1 MKDLIDFL
9 NKSVNEYLAV
19 EEIKKILD
27 NAGFEQ
33 LDFSQNW
40 NLKNGGNYYVVKDQS
55 SLIAFKMGLKFDNKG
70 FNIVASHLDSPCL
83 KIKQNGIISVKN
95 NTVLNTEVYGGPIL
109 ATWFDRPLS
118 IAGRVI
124 VKENEEIVSKIVNVD
139 KDLLIIPSAA
149 IHLKKDVTT
158 NPQKDLLPI
167 ASLTNFESIN
177 CLLEKVLGLNKDDII
192 SFDLSVYN
200 KDQAKI
206 VGVNEE
212 LLVSPRIDN
221 LECAYTSLQAFINSV
236 NENKVNVYAA
246 FNNEEVGSNTKQGA
260 DSTILYDVLR
270 RIVKDDV
277 ELNINLANSFLVS
290 ADNAHA
296 QHPNYMELSDPT
308 NNVLMNKGIVI
319 KHNSNQRYTTDG
331 ISSAVMQIICEKANV
346 PCQHYT
352 NRSDQRGGG
361 TLGAILSSHVSIHS
375 ADIGLAQLA
384 MHSANETAGV
394 LDAKYMIK
402 ALEEFYRSNLN
413 IKDNKISLK

>member
-1 MKDLIDFL
+1 MKGLIDFL

-19 EEIKKILD
+19 EEIKRILD

-33 LDFSQNW
+33 LEFSQNW

-55 SLIAFKMGLKFDNKG
+55 SLIAFKMGLKFENRG

-95 NTVLNTEVYGGPIL
+95 NTILNTEVYGGPIL

-118 IAGRVI
+118 IAGRII
-124 VKENEEIVSKIVNVD
+124 VKENDELVSKIVNVD

-167 ASLTNFESIN
+167 ASLTNYESIN
-177 CLLEKVLGLNKDDII
+177 VLLEKVLGINKDDII

-200 KDQAKI
+200 KDQAKL

-236 NENKVNVYAA
+236 NENKVNIYAS

-270 RIVKDDV
+270 RIVKDEV

-331 ISSAVMQIICEKANV
+331 VSSAVMQMICEKANV
-346 PCQHYT
+346 PYQHYT

-361 TLGAILSSHVSIHS
+361 TLGAISSSHVSIHS
-375 ADIGLAQLA
+375 VDIGLAQLA
-384 MHSANETAGV
+384 MHSANETAGL
-394 LDAKYMIK
+394 LDAEYMIK

>member
-19 EEIKKILD
+19 EEIKKMLD

-270 RIVKDDV
+270 RIVKDEV

-361 TLGAILSSHVSIHS
+361 TLGAISSSHVSIHS
-375 ADIGLAQLA
+375 VDIGLAQLA

-394 LDAKYMIK
+394 LDAEYMIK
-402 ALEEFYRSNLN
+402 ALEEFYRSNLIITN
-413 IKDNKISLK
+413 NKISLK

>member
-1 MKDLIDFL
+1 MKGLIDFL

-19 EEIKKILD
+19 EEIKRILD

-33 LDFSQNW
+33 LEFSQNW

-55 SLIAFKMGLKFDNKG
+55 SLIAFKMGLKFENRG

-83 KIKQNGIISVKN
+83 KIKQNGIINVKN
-95 NTVLNTEVYGGPIL
+95 NTILNTEVYGGPIL

-118 IAGRVI
+118 IAGRII
-124 VKENEEIVSKIVNVD
+124 VKENDELVSKIVNVD

-167 ASLTNFESIN
+167 ASLTNYESIN
-177 CLLEKVLGLNKDDII
+177 VLLEKVLGINKDDII

-200 KDQAKI
+200 KDQAKL

-236 NENKVNVYAA
+236 NENKVNIYAA

-270 RIVKDDV
+270 RIVKDEV

-331 ISSAVMQIICEKANV
+331 VSSAVMQMICEKANV
-346 PCQHYT
+346 PYQHYT

-361 TLGAILSSHVSIHS
+361 TLGAISSSHVSIHS
-375 ADIGLAQLA
+375 VDIGLAQLA
-384 MHSANETAGV
+384 MHSANETAGL
-394 LDAKYMIK
+394 LDAEYMIK

>member
-55 SLIAFKMGLKFDNKG
+55 SLIAFKMGLKFENKG

-83 KIKQNGIISVKN
+83 KIKQNGIISIKN

-270 RIVKDDV
+270 RIVKDEV

-361 TLGAILSSHVSIHS
+361 TLGAISSSHVSIHS
-375 ADIGLAQLA
+375 VDIGLAQLA

-394 LDAKYMIK
+394 LDAEYMIK

>member
-1 MKDLIDFL
+1 MKGLIDFL

-19 EEIKKILD
+19 EEIKRILD

-33 LDFSQNW
+33 LEFSQNW

-55 SLIAFKMGLKFDNKG
+55 SLITFKMGLKFENRG

-95 NTVLNTEVYGGPIL
+95 NTILNTEVYGGPIL

-118 IAGRVI
+118 IAGRII
-124 VKENEEIVSKIVNVD
+124 VKENDELVSKIVNVD

-167 ASLTNFESIN
+167 ASLTNYESIN
-177 CLLEKVLGLNKDDII
+177 VLLEKVFGINKDDII

-200 KDQAKI
+200 KDQAKL

-236 NENKVNVYAA
+236 NENKVNIYAS

-270 RIVKDDV
+270 RIVKDEV

-331 ISSAVMQIICEKANV
+331 VSSAVMQMICEKANV
-346 PCQHYT
+346 PYQHYT

-361 TLGAILSSHVSIHS
+361 TLGAISSSHVSIHS
-375 ADIGLAQLA
+375 VDIGLAQLA
-384 MHSANETAGV
+384 MHSANETAGS
-394 LDAKYMIK
+394 LDAEYMIK

>member
-1 MKDLIDFL
+1 MKGLIDFL

-19 EEIKKILD
+19 EEIKRILD

-33 LDFSQNW
+33 LEFSQNW

-55 SLIAFKMGLKFDNKG
+55 SLIAFKMGLKFENRG

-95 NTVLNTEVYGGPIL
+95 NTILNTEVYGGPIL

-124 VKENEEIVSKIVNVD
+124 VKENEELVSKIVNVD

-167 ASLTNFESIN
+167 ASLTNYESIN
-177 CLLEKVLGLNKDDII
+177 ALLEKVLGINKDDII

-200 KDQAKI
+200 KDQAKL

-270 RIVKDDV
+270 RIVKDEV

-308 NNVLMNKGIVI
+308 NNVLMDKGIVI

-331 ISSAVMQIICEKANV
+331 VSSAVMQMICEKANV
-346 PCQHYT
+346 PYQHYT

-361 TLGAILSSHVSIHS
+361 TLGAISSSHVSIHS
-375 ADIGLAQLA
+375 VDIGLAQLA
-384 MHSANETAGV
+384 MHSANETAGS
-394 LDAKYMIK
+394 LDAEYMIK

>member
-270 RIVKDDV
+270 RIVKDEV

-375 ADIGLAQLA
+375 VDIGLAQLA

>member
-1 MKDLIDFL
+1 MKGLIDFL

-19 EEIKKILD
+19 EEIKRILD

-33 LDFSQNW
+33 LEFSQNW

-55 SLIAFKMGLKFDNKG
+55 SLIAFKMGLKFENRG

-95 NTVLNTEVYGGPIL
+95 NTILNTEVYGGPIL

-124 VKENEEIVSKIVNVD
+124 VKENEELVSKIVNVD

-167 ASLTNFESIN
+167 ASLTNYESIN
-177 CLLEKVLGLNKDDII
+177 ALLEKVLGINKDDII

-200 KDQAKI
+200 KDQAKL

-236 NENKVNVYAA
+236 NENKVNIYAS

-270 RIVKDDV
+270 RIVKDEV

-331 ISSAVMQIICEKANV
+331 ISSAVMQMICEKANV
-346 PCQHYT
+346 PYQHYT

-361 TLGAILSSHVSIHS
+361 TLGAISSSHVSIHS
-375 ADIGLAQLA
+375 VDIGLAQLA
-384 MHSANETAGV
+384 MHSANETAGS
-394 LDAKYMIK
+394 LDAEYMIK

>member
-413 IKDNKISLK
+413 IKDTKISLK

>member
-1 MKDLIDFL
+1 MKGLIDFL

-19 EEIKKILD
+19 EEIKRILD

-33 LDFSQNW
+33 LEFSQNW

-55 SLIAFKMGLKFDNKG
+55 SLIAFKMGLKFENRG

-95 NTVLNTEVYGGPIL
+95 NTILNTEVYGGPIL

-124 VKENEEIVSKIVNVD
+124 VKKNDELVSKIVNVD

-167 ASLTNFESIN
+167 ASLTNYESIN
-177 CLLEKVLGLNKDDII
+177 VLLEKVLGFNKDDII

-200 KDQAKI
+200 KDQAKL

-236 NENKVNVYAA
+236 NENKVNIYAS

-270 RIVKDDV
+270 RIVKDEV

-331 ISSAVMQIICEKANV
+331 LSSAVMQMICEKANV
-346 PCQHYT
+346 PYQHYT

-361 TLGAILSSHVSIHS
+361 TLGAISSSHVSIHS
-375 ADIGLAQLA
+375 VDIGLAQLA
-384 MHSANETAGV
+384 MHSANETAGL
-394 LDAKYMIK
+394 LDAEYMIK

>member
-1 MKDLIDFL
+1 MKGLIDFL

-19 EEIKKILD
+19 EEIKRILD

-33 LDFSQNW
+33 LEFSQNW

-55 SLIAFKMGLKFDNKG
+55 SLIAFKMGLKFENRG

-95 NTVLNTEVYGGPIL
+95 NTILNTEVYGGPIL

-118 IAGRVI
+118 IAGRII
-124 VKENEEIVSKIVNVD
+124 VKENDELVSKIVNVD

-167 ASLTNFESIN
+167 ASLTNYESIN
-177 CLLEKVLGLNKDDII
+177 ALLEKVLGINKDDII

-200 KDQAKI
+200 KDQAKL

-236 NENKVNVYAA
+236 NENKVNIYAS

-270 RIVKDDV
+270 RIVKDEV

-331 ISSAVMQIICEKANV
+331 VSSAVMQMICEKANV
-346 PCQHYT
+346 PYQHYT

-361 TLGAILSSHVSIHS
+361 TLGAISSSHVSIHS
-375 ADIGLAQLA
+375 VDIGLAQLA
-384 MHSANETAGV
+384 MHSANETAGL
-394 LDAKYMIK
+394 LDAEYMIK

>member
-1 MKDLIDFL
+1 MKDLIEFL

-55 SLIAFKMGLKFDNKG
+55 SLIAIKMGLKFDNKG

-83 KIKQNGIISVKN
+83 KIKQNGIISIKN

-221 LECAYTSLQAFINSV
+221 LECAYTSLQAFINSA
-236 NENKVNVYAA
+236 NENKVNIYAA

-270 RIVKDDV
+270 RIVKDEV

-331 ISSAVMQIICEKANV
+331 VSSAVMQMICEKANV
-346 PCQHYT
+346 PYQHYT

-361 TLGAILSSHVSIHS
+361 TLGAISSSHVSIHS
-375 ADIGLAQLA
+375 VDIGLAQLA
-384 MHSANETAGV
+384 MHSANETAGL
-394 LDAKYMIK
+394 LDAEYMIK

>member
-124 VKENEEIVSKIVNVD
+124 IKENEEIVSKIVNVD

-270 RIVKDDV
+270 RIVKDEV

-375 ADIGLAQLA
+375 VDIGLAQLA

>member
-83 KIKQNGIISVKN
+83 KIKQNGIISVRN

-206 VGVNEE
+206 VGVNDE

-270 RIVKDDV
+270 RIVKDEV

-361 TLGAILSSHVSIHS
+361 TLGAISSSHVSIHS
-375 ADIGLAQLA
+375 VDIGLAQLA

-394 LDAKYMIK
+394 LDAEYMIK

>member
-1 MKDLIDFL
+1 MKGLIDFL

-19 EEIKKILD
+19 EEIKRILD

-33 LDFSQNW
+33 LEFSQNW

-55 SLIAFKMGLKFDNKG
+55 SLIAFKMGLKFENRG

-95 NTVLNTEVYGGPIL
+95 NTILNTEVYGGPIL

-124 VKENEEIVSKIVNVD
+124 VKENEELVSKIVNVD

-167 ASLTNFESIN
+167 ASLTNYESIN
-177 CLLEKVLGLNKDDII
+177 VLLEKVLGINKDDII

-200 KDQAKI
+200 KDQAKL

-270 RIVKDDV
+270 RIVKDEV

-331 ISSAVMQIICEKANV
+331 VSSAVMQVICEKANV
-346 PCQHYT
+346 PYQHYT

-361 TLGAILSSHVSIHS
+361 TLGAISSSHVSIHS
-375 ADIGLAQLA
+375 VDIGLAQLA
-384 MHSANETAGV
+384 MHSANETAGS
-394 LDAKYMIK
+394 LDAEYMIK

>member
-1 MKDLIDFL
+1 MKGLIDFL

-19 EEIKKILD
+19 EEIKRILD

-33 LDFSQNW
+33 LEFSQNW

-55 SLIAFKMGLKFDNKG
+55 SLIAFKMGLKFENRG

-95 NTVLNTEVYGGPIL
+95 NTILNTEVYGGPIL

-118 IAGRVI
+118 IAGRII
-124 VKENEEIVSKIVNVD
+124 VKENDELVSKIVNVD

-167 ASLTNFESIN
+167 ASLTNYESIN
-177 CLLEKVLGLNKDDII
+177 VLLEKVFGINKDDII

-200 KDQAKI
+200 KDQAKL

-236 NENKVNVYAA
+236 NENKVNIYAS

-270 RIVKDDV
+270 RIVKDEV

-331 ISSAVMQIICEKANV
+331 ISSAVMQMICEKANV
-346 PCQHYT
+346 PYQHYT

-361 TLGAILSSHVSIHS
+361 TLGAISSSHVSIHS
-375 ADIGLAQLA
+375 VDIGLAQLA
-384 MHSANETAGV
+384 MHSANETAGL
-394 LDAKYMIK
+394 LDAEYMIK

>member
-206 VGVNEE
+206 VGVNDE

-270 RIVKDDV
+270 RIVKDEV

-361 TLGAILSSHVSIHS
+361 TLGAISSSHVSIHS
-375 ADIGLAQLA
+375 VDIGLAQLA

-394 LDAKYMIK
+394 LDAEYMIK

>member
-1 MKDLIDFL
+1 MKGLIDFL

-19 EEIKKILD
+19 EEIKRILD

-33 LDFSQNW
+33 LEFSQNW

-55 SLIAFKMGLKFDNKG
+55 SLIAFKMGLKFENRG

-95 NTVLNTEVYGGPIL
+95 NTILNTEVYGGPIL

-118 IAGRVI
+118 IAGRII
-124 VKENEEIVSKIVNVD
+124 VKENDELVSKIVNVD

-167 ASLTNFESIN
+167 ASLTNYESIN
-177 CLLEKVLGLNKDDII
+177 VLLEKVLGFNKDNII

-200 KDQAKI
+200 KDQAKLL
-206 VGVNEE
+206 GVIEE

-236 NENKVNVYAA
+236 NENKVNIYAA

-270 RIVKDDV
+270 RIVKDEV

-331 ISSAVMQIICEKANV
+331 VSSAVMQMICEKANV
-346 PCQHYT
+346 PYQHYT

-361 TLGAILSSHVSIHS
+361 TLGAISSSHVSIHS
-375 ADIGLAQLA
+375 VDIGLAQLA
-384 MHSANETAGV
+384 MHSANETAGL
-394 LDAKYMIK
+394 LDAEYMIK

>member
-1 MKDLIDFL
+1 MKGLIDFL

-19 EEIKKILD
+19 EEIKRILD

-33 LDFSQNW
+33 LEFSQNW

-55 SLIAFKMGLKFDNKG
+55 SLIAFKMGLKFENRG

-95 NTVLNTEVYGGPIL
+95 NTILNTEVYGGPIL

-118 IAGRVI
+118 IAGRII
-124 VKENEEIVSKIVNVD
+124 VKENDELVSKIVNVD

-167 ASLTNFESIN
+167 ASLTNYESIN
-177 CLLEKVLGLNKDDII
+177 VLLEKVLGINKDDII

-200 KDQAKI
+200 KDQAKL

-236 NENKVNVYAA
+236 NENKVNIYAS

-270 RIVKDDV
+270 RIVKDEV

-331 ISSAVMQIICEKANV
+331 VSSAVMQMICEKANV
-346 PCQHYT
+346 PYQHYT

-361 TLGAILSSHVSIHS
+361 TLGAISSSHVSIHS
-375 ADIGLAQLA
+375 VDIGLAQLA
-384 MHSANETAGV
+384 MHSANETAGS
-394 LDAKYMIK
+394 LDAEYMIK

>member
-1 MKDLIDFL
+1 MKGLIDFL

-19 EEIKKILD
+19 EEIKRILD

-55 SLIAFKMGLKFDNKG
+55 SLIAFKMGLKFENRG

-95 NTVLNTEVYGGPIL
+95 NTILNTEVYGGPIL

-124 VKENEEIVSKIVNVD
+124 VKENEELVSKIVNVD

-167 ASLTNFESIN
+167 ASLTNYESIN
-177 CLLEKVLGLNKDDII
+177 ALLEKVLGINKDDII

-200 KDQAKI
+200 KDQAKL

-270 RIVKDDV
+270 RIVKDEV

-331 ISSAVMQIICEKANV
+331 VSSAVMQMICEKANV

-361 TLGAILSSHVSIHS
+361 TLGAISSSHVSIHS
-375 ADIGLAQLA
+375 VDIGLAQLA
-384 MHSANETAGV
+384 MHSANETAGS
-394 LDAKYMIK
+394 LDAEYMIK

>member
-1 MKDLIDFL
+1 MKGLIDFL

-19 EEIKKILD
+19 EEIKRILD

-33 LDFSQNW
+33 LEFSQNW

-55 SLIAFKMGLKFDNKG
+55 SLIAFKMGLKFENRG

-95 NTVLNTEVYGGPIL
+95 NTILNTEVYGGPIL

-124 VKENEEIVSKIVNVD
+124 VKENDELVSKIVNVD

-167 ASLTNFESIN
+167 ASLTNYESIN
-177 CLLEKVLGLNKDDII
+177 VLLEKVFGINKDNII

-200 KDQAKI
+200 KDQAKL

-236 NENKVNVYAA
+236 NENKVNIYAS

-270 RIVKDDV
+270 RIVKDEV

-331 ISSAVMQIICEKANV
+331 VSSAVMQMICEKANV
-346 PCQHYT
+346 PYQHYT

-361 TLGAILSSHVSIHS
+361 TLGAISSSHVSIHS
-375 ADIGLAQLA
+375 VDIGLAQLA
-384 MHSANETAGV
+384 MHSANETAGS
-394 LDAKYMIK
+394 LDAEYMIK

>member
-1 MKDLIDFL
+1 MKGLIDFL

-19 EEIKKILD
+19 EEIKRILD

-33 LDFSQNW
+33 LEFSQNW

-55 SLIAFKMGLKFDNKG
+55 SLIAFKMGLKFENRG

-95 NTVLNTEVYGGPIL
+95 NTILNTEVYGGPIL

-124 VKENEEIVSKIVNVD
+124 VKENEELVSKIVNVD

-167 ASLTNFESIN
+167 ASLTNYESIN
-177 CLLEKVLGLNKDDII
+177 VLLEKVLGINKDDII

-200 KDQAKI
+200 KDQAKL

-270 RIVKDDV
+270 RIVKDEV

-331 ISSAVMQIICEKANV
+331 ISSAVMQMICEKANV
-346 PCQHYT
+346 PYQHYT

-361 TLGAILSSHVSIHS
+361 TLGAISSSHVSIHS
-375 ADIGLAQLA
+375 VDIGLAQLA
-384 MHSANETAGV
+384 MHSANETAGS
-394 LDAKYMIK
+394 LDAEYMIK

>member
-177 CLLEKVLGLNKDDII
+177 CLLEKVLGLNQ
-192 SFDLSVYN
+192 N
-200 KDQAKI
+200 
-206 VGVNEE
+206 
-212 LLVSPRIDN
+212 
-221 LECAYTSLQAFINSV
+221 
-236 NENKVNVYAA
+236 
-246 FNNEEVGSNTKQGA
+246 
-260 DSTILYDVLR
+260 
-270 RIVKDDV
+270 
-277 ELNINLANSFLVS
+277 
-290 ADNAHA
+290 
-296 QHPNYMELSDPT
+296 
-308 NNVLMNKGIVI
+308 
-319 KHNSNQRYTTDG
+319 
-331 ISSAVMQIICEKANV
+331 
-346 PCQHYT
+346 
-352 NRSDQRGGG
+352 
-361 TLGAILSSHVSIHS
+361 
-375 ADIGLAQLA
+375 
-384 MHSANETAGV
+384 
-394 LDAKYMIK
+394 
-402 ALEEFYRSNLN
+402 
-413 IKDNKISLK
+413 

>member
-1 MKDLIDFL
+1 MKGLIDFL

-19 EEIKKILD
+19 EEIKRILD

-33 LDFSQNW
+33 LEFSQNW

-55 SLIAFKMGLKFDNKG
+55 SLIAFKMGLKFENRG

-95 NTVLNTEVYGGPIL
+95 NTILNTEVYGGPIL

-124 VKENEEIVSKIVNVD
+124 VKENEELVSKIVNVD

-167 ASLTNFESIN
+167 ASLTNYESIN
-177 CLLEKVLGLNKDDII
+177 ALLEKVLGINKDDII

-200 KDQAKI
+200 KDQAKL

-236 NENKVNVYAA
+236 NENKVNVYVA

-260 DSTILYDVLR
+260 DSTILCDVLR
-270 RIVKDDV
+270 RIVKDEV

-331 ISSAVMQIICEKANV
+331 ISSAVMQMICEKANV
-346 PCQHYT
+346 PYQHYT

-361 TLGAILSSHVSIHS
+361 TLGAISSSHVSIHS
-375 ADIGLAQLA
+375 VDIGLAQLA
-384 MHSANETAGV
+384 MHSANETAGS
-394 LDAKYMIK
+394 LDAEYMIK